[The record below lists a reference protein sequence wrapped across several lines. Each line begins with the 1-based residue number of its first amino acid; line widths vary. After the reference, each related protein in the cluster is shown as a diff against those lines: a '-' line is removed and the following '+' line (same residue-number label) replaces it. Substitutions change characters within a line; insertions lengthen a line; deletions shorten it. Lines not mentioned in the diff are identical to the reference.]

1 MVATSLD
8 FWGLPCGR
16 DPDLSYATGVCTIE
30 NSATLIDTSSSL
42 ARSSSSPMP
51 FIRAIPVVCSA
62 VLLICSVSAQQM
74 TATTPQS
81 VNTPVV
87 LGDAQAS
94 PAGSGVEIRIPAH
107 GMTPHKMLMKD
118 PDRIVLDFRGAQ
130 FGSGNQ
136 RVAVNQSGVLQVR
149 ISQFQTDPPVARVVI
164 DLSKPLPSRLETV
177 GDDVVLH
184 VGASSTSA
192 AAAVSKLPVAPPAV
206 PAPVPEKPSAAK
218 PTVAKALSAA
228 STPPSEQNVVVE
240 GLSVHPGKG
249 ELSFSVKLSQ
259 AVTPKL
265 WSEREPDRI
274 VMDFPGTVPGS
285 TSRRITVGD
294 GSVQTVRLALY
305 QENPPVTRIVFD
317 VASGTRKPQLETN
330 GNELTVKFQT
340 TGSSEPASQ
349 TASAPKSVPKAESA
363 SAAAAAPAGKPS
375 AAVRRADVLATSRP
389 PVVARASAMLHS
401 APVSSAKE
409 AAPHAAANNM
419 YGPHP
424 PNIRFANGLLS
435 IEANNS
441 VLTDILFEVG
451 SKTGAEIQMPPWSDA
466 GREHVV
472 AKLGPG
478 NPRDVIAALLHGSSF
493 NYVIVESP
501 QGLQQLILT
510 PKPDWPGGPGGDQA
524 GQQTADQPPTAEA
537 PPTEAPPAPEGTP
550 PPPDN
555 PQL

>member
-1 MVATSLD
+1 
-8 FWGLPCGR
+8 
-16 DPDLSYATGVCTIE
+16 
-30 NSATLIDTSSSL
+30 
-42 ARSSSSPMP
+42 MP
-51 FIRAIPVVCSA
+51 FVRAIPVVCSA
-62 VLLICSVSAQQM
+62 ILLICSATAQQM
-74 TATTPQS
+74 PATTTPS
-81 VNTPVV
+81 ANSPVV
-87 LGDAQAS
+87 LGDVQAS
-94 PAGSGVEIRIPAH
+94 AAGNGVEIRIPSH
-107 GMTPHKMLMKD
+107 GVTPHKMLMKD

-136 RVAVNQSGVLQVR
+136 RVAVNQAGVLQVR

-164 DLSKPLPSRLETV
+164 DLSKPLPSRLETA
-177 GDDVVLH
+177 GDTLVLH
-184 VGASSTSA
+184 VGESSSSA
-192 AAAVSKLPVAPPAV
+192 ATVSKPPVALSPV
-206 PAPVPEKPSAAK
+206 PAPVAEKPSAAK
-218 PTVAKALSAA
+218 PSVVKAPTAT
-228 STPPSEQNVVVE
+228 STPPSEQNAVVE

-274 VMDFPGTVPGS
+274 VMDFPGTLPGN

-294 GSVQTVRLALY
+294 GSVQTVRLSLF

-317 VASGTRKPQLETN
+317 VASGTRKPQLEPN

-340 TGSSEPASQ
+340 EATSQSAQVAPAPRTES
-349 TASAPKSVPKAESA
+349 PSVPVVA
-363 SAAAAAPAGKPS
+363 SKPS
-375 AAVRRADVLATSRP
+375 AAIHRATVQAASHP
-389 PVVARASAMLHS
+389 QVVARASA
-401 APVSSAKE
+401 APRIAPAIPAKR
-409 AAPHAAANNM
+409 AAPPAAANNM

-424 PNIRFANGLLS
+424 PNISFANGLLS

-451 SKTGAEIQMPPWSDA
+451 AKTGAEIQMPPWSDA

-510 PKPDWPGGPGGDQA
+510 PKTDWPGPQGGDQA
-524 GQQTADQPPTAEA
+524 AQQGGDQPPTAEA

-555 PQL
+555 PQP

>member
-1 MVATSLD
+1 
-8 FWGLPCGR
+8 
-16 DPDLSYATGVCTIE
+16 
-30 NSATLIDTSSSL
+30 
-42 ARSSSSPMP
+42 MP
-51 FIRAIPVVCSA
+51 FVRAIPVVCSA
-62 VLLICSVSAQQM
+62 ILLICSATAQQM
-74 TATTPQS
+74 PATTTPS
-81 VNTPVV
+81 VNSPVV
-87 LGDAQAS
+87 LGDVQSSAAEN
-94 PAGSGVEIRIPAH
+94 GVEIRIPSH
-107 GMTPHKMLMKD
+107 GVTPHKMLMKD

-130 FGSGNQ
+130 FGSGSQ
-136 RVAVNQSGVLQVR
+136 RVAVNQAGVLQVR

-164 DLSKPLPSRLETV
+164 DLSKPLPSRLETA
-177 GDDVVLH
+177 GDVLVLH
-184 VGASSTSA
+184 VGGRSS
-192 AAAVSKLPVAPPAV
+192 AAAVSKPPVALSPV
-206 PAPVPEKPSAAK
+206 PAPVAEKPSAAK
-218 PTVAKALSAA
+218 RTAAKAPIAA
-228 STPPSEQNVVVE
+228 SAPTSEQNAVVE

-274 VMDFPGTVPGS
+274 VMDFPGTLPGNM
-285 TSRRITVGD
+285 SRRITVRD
-294 GSVQTVRLALY
+294 GSVQTVRLSLY

-317 VASGTRKPQLETN
+317 VASGTRKPQLEPN

-340 TGSSEPASQ
+340 TGSSAPASQ
-349 TASAPKSVPKAESA
+349 TASAPNLAPRVEST
-363 SAAAAAPAGKPS
+363 SPTIAAAKPS
-375 AAVRRADVLATSRP
+375 AAVHRADVQAASRP
-389 PVVARASAMLHS
+389 PVVARASAIQRT
-401 APVSSAKE
+401 PPISSAKV
-409 AAPHAAANNM
+409 AAPQAAANNM

-441 VLTDILFEVG
+441 ILTDILFEVG
-451 SKTGAEIQMPPWSDA
+451 AKTGAEIQMPPWSDA

-510 PKPDWPGGPGGDQA
+510 PKTDWPAGQGADQA
-524 GQQTADQPPTAEA
+524 AQQGGDQPPTAEA

-555 PQL
+555 PQP

>member
-1 MVATSLD
+1 
-8 FWGLPCGR
+8 
-16 DPDLSYATGVCTIE
+16 
-30 NSATLIDTSSSL
+30 
-42 ARSSSSPMP
+42 MP
-51 FIRAIPVVCSA
+51 FVRAIPVVCSA
-62 VLLICSVSAQQM
+62 ILLICSATAQQM
-74 TATTPQS
+74 PATTTPS
-81 VNTPVV
+81 VNSPVV
-87 LGDAQAS
+87 LGDVQAS
-94 PAGSGVEIRIPAH
+94 AAGNGVEIRIPSR
-107 GMTPHKMLMKD
+107 GVIPHKMLMKD

-130 FGSGNQ
+130 FGSGSQ
-136 RVAVNQSGVLQVR
+136 WVAVNQAGVLQVR

-164 DLSKPLPSRLETV
+164 DLSKPLPSRLETA
-177 GDDVVLH
+177 GDVLVLH
-184 VGASSTSA
+184 VGGRSS
-192 AAAVSKLPVAPPAV
+192 AAAVSKPPVALPPV
-206 PAPVPEKPSAAK
+206 PAPVAEKPSAAK
-218 PTVAKALSAA
+218 RTAAKAPIAA
-228 STPPSEQNVVVE
+228 SAQTSEQNAVVE

-274 VMDFPGTVPGS
+274 VMDFPGTLPGS

-294 GSVQTVRLALY
+294 GSVQTVRLSLF

-317 VASGTRKPQLETN
+317 VASGTRKPQLEPN

-340 TGSSEPASQ
+340 EGTSQSAQVAPAPRTES
-349 TASAPKSVPKAESA
+349 PSVPVLA
-363 SAAAAAPAGKPS
+363 SKPS
-375 AAVRRADVLATSRP
+375 AAIHRAAVQAASHP
-389 PVVARASAMLHS
+389 QVVARASA
-401 APVSSAKE
+401 APRI
-409 AAPHAAANNM
+409 APTANNM

-424 PNIRFANGLLS
+424 PNISFANGLLS

-451 SKTGAEIQMPPWSDA
+451 AKTGAEIQMPPWSDA

-510 PKPDWPGGPGGDQA
+510 PKTDWPAGQGADQA
-524 GQQTADQPPTAEA
+524 AQQGGDQPPTAEA
-537 PPTEAPPAPEGTP
+537 PPAEAPPPPEGTP

-555 PQL
+555 PQP